1 MVDRSI
7 VAKND
12 SERKRLLALVARLTD
27 AELAHPMPAGW
38 TVAGVLGH
46 LAFWDQRIVV
56 LLERWRQAG
65 AAAALQTVNSADIDW
80 INDATKPLLLGLPV
94 RRAAELAVAVA
105 EAADG
110 KIEALPEAFVSANA
124 AAGHPV
130 NLLRAEH
137 RREHL
142 DEIEA
147 ALRTLPPGS
156 R

>member
-1 MVDRSI
+1 MLDRSI
-7 VAKND
+7 VAKNET
-12 SERKRLLALVARLTD
+12 ERKRLRALVARLTD
-27 AELAHPMPAGW
+27 AQLAHPMPAGW

-65 AAAALQTVNSADIDW
+65 GTALQTVNPADIDW
-80 INDATKPLLLGLPV
+80 INDATKPLLLGLPP
-94 RRAAELAVAVA
+94 RRAAELAVAIA
-105 EAADG
+105 DAADS
-110 KIEALPEAFVSANA
+110 KIEVLPEAFVSANA
-124 AAGHPV
+124 NAGNPV

-147 ALRTLPPGS
+147 ALRG
-156 R
+156 

>member
-1 MVDRSI
+1 MNMVDRSI

-12 SERKRLLALVARLTD
+12 TERSRLRALVARLTD

-56 LLERWRQAG
+56 LLDRWRQG
-65 AAAALQTVNSADIDW
+65 GAAALQTVNSTDIDW
-80 INDATKPLLLGLPV
+80 INDAAKPLLLGLPP
-94 RRAAELAVAVA
+94 RRGAELAVAIA
-105 EAADG
+105 DAADG
-110 KIEALPEAFVSANA
+110 KIDALPEAFVSANA
-124 AAGHPV
+124 AAGNPV
-130 NLLRAEH
+130 NLVRAEH
-137 RREHL
+137 RRAHL

-147 ALRTLPPGS
+147 ALR

>member
-1 MVDRSI
+1 MVDRAI

-12 SERKRLLALVARLTD
+12 TERKRLRALVDRLTD

-56 LLERWRQAG
+56 LLERWQQASG
-65 AAAALQTVNSADIDW
+65 AAALQTVNSTDIDW
-80 INDATKPLLLGLPV
+80 INDATKPLLLGLLP
-94 RRAAELAVAVA
+94 RRAAELAVAIA
-105 EAADG
+105 DAADG

-124 AAGHPV
+124 KAGNPV

-147 ALRTLPPGS
+147 ALR